1 MKQVE
6 RQAIAAA
13 AAAASSQSSTQSRM
27 RIAGASIDAVV
38 PMQVAAAAAAVP
50 AAGLQ
55 EATAPQ
61 TDAHAEWKHMRLA
74 QNWPDGQTRLE
85 SMYSPYQSEGI
96 ADCPLC
102 QPRL

>member
-1 MKQVE
+1 MKQAE

-13 AAAASSQSSTQSRM
+13 AAAAAAAQTQSRM
-27 RIAGASIDAVV
+27 RVAGASIDAV
-38 PMQVAAAAAAVP
+38 PMQAAAAAAVP

-55 EATAPQ
+55 EAAAGVL
-61 TDAHAEWKHMRLA
+61 DGAAAWKQLRLA